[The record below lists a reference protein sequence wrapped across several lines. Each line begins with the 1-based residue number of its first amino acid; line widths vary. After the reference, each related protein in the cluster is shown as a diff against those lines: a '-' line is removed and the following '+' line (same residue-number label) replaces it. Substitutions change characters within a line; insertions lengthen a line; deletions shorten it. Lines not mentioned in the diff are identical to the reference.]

1 MWKHF
6 IFLFTVLFVSFKNL
20 NASGIVPK
28 SDSFH
33 IDISCPETEP
43 NNTKYLLLTDQ
54 KIANQDLHPLYPSLQ
69 CIAELDVEDNQH
81 WLTDRCIVVVDLLW
95 HELLPAA
102 LRNNYQYQHIL
113 DIEPIPIARFLLFEQ
128 IKIPF

>member
-1 MWKHF
+1 MWRHF
-6 IFLFTVLFVSFKNL
+6 IFLITVLFVSFKSL

-33 IDISCPETEP
+33 REISSLKTEP
-43 NNTKYLLLTDQ
+43 NKADFPLSTLLKTD
-54 KIANQDLHPLYPSLQ
+54 NPDLDPLYPSLQ
-69 CIAELDVEDNQH
+69 SIAELDVENNQD
-81 WLTDRCIVVVDLLW
+81 WLTDRWVAIVNLLW
-95 HELLPAA
+95 HELLPST
-102 LRNNYQYQHIL
+102 LQNDYRYQHVL

>member
-6 IFLFTVLFVSFKNL
+6 IFLITVLFVSFKSL
-20 NASGIVPK
+20 NANSIVPK

-33 IDISCPETEP
+33 QDISSLKTEP
-43 NNTKYLLLTDQ
+43 NKDNFLRSTPQ
-54 KIANQDLHPLYPSLQ
+54 KIDNPNLHPLYPSVQ
-69 CIAELDVEDNQH
+69 SIAELDIENNQD
-81 WLTDRCIVVVDLLW
+81 WLTDRWVVMVDLLW
-95 HELLPAA
+95 HELLPSM
-102 LRNNYQYQHIL
+102 LQNDYRYLHVL

>member
-6 IFLFTVLFVSFKNL
+6 IFLITVLFVSFKSL
-20 NASGIVPK
+20 NANSIVPK

-33 IDISCPETEP
+33 REISSLKIEP
-43 NNTKYLLLTDQ
+43 NKADFSLSTPQ
-54 KIANQDLHPLYPSLQ
+54 KLDNPDLDPLYPSVQ
-69 CIAELDVEDNQH
+69 SIAELDVENNQD
-81 WLTDRCIVVVDLLW
+81 WLTDRWVVVVDLLW
-95 HELLPAA
+95 HELLPSA
-102 LRNNYQYQHIL
+102 LQNDYRYLHIL

>member
-6 IFLFTVLFVSFKNL
+6 IFLITVLFVSFKSL
-20 NASGIVPK
+20 NANSIVPK

-33 IDISCPETEP
+33 REISSLKTEP
-43 NNTKYLLLTDQ
+43 NKADFPRSTLL
-54 KIANQDLHPLYPSLQ
+54 KIDNPDLDPLYPSVQ
-69 CIAELDVEDNQH
+69 SIAELDVEINQD
-81 WLTDRCIVVVDLLW
+81 WLTDRWVVIVDLLW
-95 HELLPAA
+95 HELRPSA
-102 LRNNYQYQHIL
+102 LQNDYRYLHIL

>member
-6 IFLFTVLFVSFKNL
+6 IFLITVLFVSFKSL
-20 NASGIVPK
+20 NANSIVPK

-33 IDISCPETEP
+33 CEISSLKTEP
-43 NNTKYLLLTDQ
+43 NKADFSLSTPQ
-54 KIANQDLHPLYPSLQ
+54 KLDNPDLDPLYPSVQ
-69 CIAELDVEDNQH
+69 SIAELDVENNQD
-81 WLTDRCIVVVDLLW
+81 WLTDRWVVVVDLLW
-95 HELLPAA
+95 HELLPSA
-102 LRNNYQYQHIL
+102 LQNDYRYLHIL

>member
-6 IFLFTVLFVSFKNL
+6 IFLITVLFVSFKSL
-20 NASGIVPK
+20 NANSIVPK

-33 IDISCPETEP
+33 REISSIKNEP
-43 NNTKYLLLTDQ
+43 NKADFSLSTPQ
-54 KIANQDLHPLYPSLQ
+54 KLDNPDLDPLYPSVQ
-69 CIAELDVEDNQH
+69 SIAELDVENNQD
-81 WLTDRCIVVVDLLW
+81 WLTDRWVVIVDLLW
-95 HELLPAA
+95 HELLPSA
-102 LRNNYQYQHIL
+102 LQNDYRYLHIL